1 MTDEELFKE
10 YNASPIKWMQKN
22 DCKTTKDIALK
33 LMELA
38 REQERKSKQ
47 PESGTNQGHEPKI

>member
-10 YNASPIKWMQKN
+10 YNTHPVAWIKKHN
-22 DCKTTKDIALK
+22 GGGVKRNTLK

-38 REQERKSKQ
+38 REQERKLVQSKF
-47 PESGTNQGHEPKI
+47 SNQVTDNY